1 MTIRIEMEKKKKH
14 TQTGDLEEQF
24 TEMTI
29 K

>member
-1 MTIRIEMEKKKKH
+1 MTIRIEMEKKKNKP
-14 TQTGDLEEQF
+14 QTGELEEQF